1 VNINVKNIFRLFF
14 KQGKGNWVFS
24 VNEVPVV
31 IHRFGVKV
39 SMAQA
44 TRLFGI
50 EKIFSARFLNLLP
63 LSHQKGVRV
72 LHQGLGSSEE
82 NFFT

>member
-1 VNINVKNIFRLFF
+1 MNINVKNIFRLFF
-14 KQGKGNWVFS
+14 KQGKENWVFS

-31 IHRFGVKV
+31 IHWFGVKV

-44 TRLFGI
+44 TRLSGI
-50 EKIFSARFLNLLP
+50 EKIVPARFLNLLP
-63 LSHQKGVRV
+63 LFHQKGIRV